1 VRRRLGARAALRAFF
16 CDTFVGRV
24 FALPS
29 GCAAAVWDISAA
41 ELSAAGRDAG
51 TCGGIGASALGGE
64 SGTGTVRPSGSRAI
78 VGVSPGPRR
87 RITRVFGAWRDAGG
101 AAEAA
106 VSPLVVLATEREAP
120 AASLASREAAG
131 ATPRARMGVNSPKSL
146 KLACRGAERP

>member
-131 ATPRARMGVNSPKSL
+131 ADSKSADGRELAEEPEAGVSR
-146 KLACRGAERP
+146 C